1 MIPIRNVWG
10 SRIGDVSSRP
20 GDVSSRIRSPQ
31 ADERGTVRCSSA
43 CITVRGIS
51 TNAEANDLLCVL
63 CGFPP
68 RSLRLKAFD
77 LDRSG
82 DYRGISTTAESI
94 DLLCVLCGLSL
105 RSRRL
110 KAFDL
115 DRSRD
120 YRGISTIAESND
132 LLCVLCGFPLRSRR
146 LKAFDSDRSRDYLFR
161 LRASSSSRKCSRN
174 CFTARSNG
182 STDP

>member
-1 MIPIRNVWG
+1 MREIPSSSMCHSESLMRDPESVMCH
-10 SRIGDVSSRP
+10 RDVSSRA

-43 CITVRGIS
+43 CITFRGIS
-51 TNAEANDLLCVL
+51 TIAEANDLLCVL
-63 CGFPP
+63 CDFSP
-68 RSLRLKAFD
+68 RSL
-77 LDRSG
+77 
-82 DYRGISTTAESI
+82 
-94 DLLCVLCGLSL
+94 
-105 RSRRL
+105 RL

-120 YRGISTIAESND
+120 YRGISTTAESID
-132 LLCVLCGFPLRSRR
+132 LLCDLCGFPPRSLR
-146 LKAFDSDRSRDYLFR
+146 LKIFDLDRSRGYLFR
-161 LRASSSSRKCSRN
+161 LRASSSSRKYSRN